1 MMECCLNPV
10 DMNYQILILNGP
22 NLNLLGERE
31 PDHYGD
37 ISLES
42 LERDLRSEF
51 SDVDLLF
58 YQSNHEGDL
67 VDQLHE
73 AHQSGLRGIVFNP
86 GAYTHTSVALRD
98 AVKAVGI
105 PVIEVHLSN
114 IYSREPFRHFSY
126 LAPVCVGQISGLGVQ
141 GYGLAVRWLMSNL

>member
-10 DMNYQILILNGP
+10 DMNHQILILNGP

-42 LERDLRSEF
+42 LERDLLSEF

-67 VDQLHE
+67 VDRLHE